1 MKTIKPK
8 NNEEFK
14 FAALYCF
21 NIINNPEKRK
31 QSLLR
36 FCKDNKILGT
46 ILLAKEGINGTISGS
61 NENIDKIVQYL
72 RNWKEIDNIEV
83 KYSYSS
89 QNGFYRM
96 KVKVKKEIVTMGKP
110 SINPSVTK
118 GTYIEPENWNKL
130 ISDENV
136 VVVDT
141 RNTYETGVGKFSG
154 AIDPKTKNFR
164 EFPHW
169 ADQFA
174 TNKLNKNK
182 KIAMYCTGGIRCEKA
197 SSYLKE
203 KGFKNVF
210 HLKGGILKYLET
222 IPINESRWEGECFV
236 FDQRV
241 TVNHNLEKGDFSQCY
256 GCKMPLSKKEV
267 EDKKYIKGV
276 TCKYC
281 FDSLSK
287 DQKKRFSQRQKQI
300 ELSLSRG
307 EAHIGQ
313 TKKQNKD
320 F

>member
-1 MKTIKPK
+1 MKSIKPK

-36 FCKDNKILGT
+36 VCKDNKILGT

-141 RNTYETGVGKFSG
+141 RNTYETGVGKFTGS
-154 AIDPKTKNFR
+154 IDPKTKNFR
-164 EFPHW
+164 EFPLW

-174 TNKLNKNK
+174 TNKFNKNK

-281 FDSLSK
+281 FDSLSN

-313 TKKQNKD
+313 TKK
-320 F
+320 

>member
-1 MKTIKPK
+1 MKTMKLK
-8 NNEEFK
+8 DNKLFK
-14 FAALYCF
+14 YAALYSF

-36 FCKDNKILGT
+36 VCKDNKILGT

-96 KVKVKKEIVTMGKP
+96 KVKVKKEIVTIGKP
-110 SINPSVTK
+110 YINPSITK

-141 RNTYETGVGKFSG
+141 RNTYETGVGKFTGS
-154 AIDPKTKNFR
+154 IDPKTKNFR

-222 IPINESRWEGECFV
+222 VPINESRWEGECFV

-281 FDSLSK
+281 FDSLSN

-313 TKKQNKD
+313 TKKTK
-320 F
+320 

>member
-21 NIINNPEKRK
+21 NNINNPEKRK

-61 NENIDKIVQYL
+61 NDSIDKIVQYL

-110 SINPSVTK
+110 SINPSITK
-118 GTYIEPENWNKL
+118 GTYVEPENWNKL

-141 RNTYETGVGKFSG
+141 RNTYETGVGKFTGS
-154 AIDPKTKNFR
+154 IDPKTKNFR
-164 EFPHW
+164 EFPLW

-222 IPINESRWEGECFV
+222 VPINESRWEGECFV

-281 FDSLSK
+281 FDNLSN

-313 TKKQNKD
+313 TKKTK
-320 F
+320 